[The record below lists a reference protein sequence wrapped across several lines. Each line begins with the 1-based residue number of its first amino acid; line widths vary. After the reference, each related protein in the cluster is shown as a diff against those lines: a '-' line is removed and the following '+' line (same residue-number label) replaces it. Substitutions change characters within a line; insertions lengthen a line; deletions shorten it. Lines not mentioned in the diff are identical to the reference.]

1 VSETPRPIVVIDTQ
15 LLLRATLNPKSLPAR
30 VLFQMGDAYLLAVS
44 PDVRA
49 EVQDV
54 LTRPKIRAKFPQMTD
69 EAVAKTLAVLDAG
82 LQISPDTVAAVSRD
96 PKDDKF
102 IALAV
107 ESKAAYLVSEDNDLL
122 VLDPYRG
129 IRILTA
135 LDFIQILAGLAADN
149 LAAEKGAPP
158 EDEL

>member
-1 VSETPRPIVVIDTQ
+1 MSETPRPIVVVDTQ
-15 LLLRATLNPKSLPAR
+15 LLLRATLNAKSLPAR
-30 VLFQMGDAYLLAVS
+30 VLFQMRDAYLLAVS

-54 LTRPKIRAKFPQMTD
+54 LTRPKIRTKFPQMTD

-82 LQISPDTVAAVSRD
+82 LQISPELVAAISRD

-107 ESKAAYLVSEDNDLL
+107 ESKATYLVSEDKDLL

-129 IRILTA
+129 IRILNA
-135 LDFIQILAGLAADN
+135 LDFIQVLAELATAK
-149 LAAEKGAPP
+149 LSAEKGAAP
-158 EDEL
+158 EDEQ

>member
-1 VSETPRPIVVIDTQ
+1 VAETPRPIVVIDTQ
-15 LLLRATLNPKSLPAR
+15 LLLRATLNAKSLPAR
-30 VLFQMGDAYLLAVS
+30 MLFEMRDAYLLAVS

-54 LTRPKIRAKFPQMTD
+54 LTRPKIRTKFPQITD

-82 LQISPDTVAAVSRD
+82 LKFTPEHIAAVVRD

-107 ESKAAYLVSEDNDLL
+107 ESKASFLVSEDNDLL
-122 VLDPYRG
+122 VLDPYQG
-129 IRILTA
+129 LRILNA
-135 LDFIQILAGLAADN
+135 LDFIQALALLQN
-149 LAAEKGAPP
+149 TRLSAEKDNEPTDGS
-158 EDEL
+158 